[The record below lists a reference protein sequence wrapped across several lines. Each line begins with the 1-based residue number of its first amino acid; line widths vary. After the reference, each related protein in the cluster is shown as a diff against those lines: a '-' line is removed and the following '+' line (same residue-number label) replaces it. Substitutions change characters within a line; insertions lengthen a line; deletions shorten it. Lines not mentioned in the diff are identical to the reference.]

1 MLDDMATRKT
11 WQEKMNNGRKPE
23 VVRIEKAYAGI
34 PVGARVLVSTPHEVD
49 AFIKKIPEGRFVT
62 AEELRRKMAAKHGA
76 DAACPLLTGILLRIV
91 SEAAWERIKDGK
103 DPSEVTP
110 FWRVVKRGS
119 PLSKKL
125 ACGETFVRKMQ
136 RQESIDS

>member
-1 MLDDMATRKT
+1 MLEDMGRRKT
-11 WQEKMNNGRKPE
+11 WTEKMDNGRKPE

-34 PVGARVLVSTPHEVD
+34 PVGAQVLVSTPREVD
-49 AFIKKIPEGRFVT
+49 AFIQKIPEGRFVT

-91 SEAAWERIKDGK
+91 SEAAWDRIKAGE

-110 FWRVVKRGS
+110 FWRVVKQGS
-119 PLSKKL
+119 ALAKKL
-125 ACGETFVRKMQ
+125 ACGEAFVRKMQ
-136 RQESIDS
+136 RQESMEV

>member
-1 MLDDMATRKT
+1 MAKRKT
-11 WQEKMNNGRKPE
+11 WQEKMDNGRKPE
-23 VVRIEKAYAGI
+23 VVQIEKAYAGI

-49 AFIKKIPEGRFVT
+49 AFIKKIPEGRFMT
-62 AEELRRKMAAKHGA
+62 ADELRHKMAAKHGA

-110 FWRVVKRGS
+110 FWRVVPSRS
-119 PLSKKL
+119 SLAKKL
-125 ACGETFVRKMQ
+125 ACGEGFVRKMQ
-136 RQESIDS
+136 RQEGIEV